1 MLISFRF
8 GTPMDN
14 PEECPERI
22 RLIMEYA
29 DASLAFSKANQ
40 LSSPNGSESALTLA
54 QAAWNA
60 LQFHMSEHG
69 CGLTPK

>member
-29 DASLAFSKANQ
+29 DASLAFLKADQ
-40 LSSPNGSESALTLA
+40 LRGVGGIESALAAA
-54 QAAWNA
+54 QTAWHA
-60 LQFHMSEHG
+60 LETHMSEHG
-69 CGLTPK
+69 CGLMPK